1 MHGTTQTVDETVQ
14 RPESPTTPDVGSTR
28 VVGSGAMPVDA
39 EGSVAQSTDV
49 LGAIL
54 ALENVPK
61 TRDDITLA
69 IAGTLLALS
78 GIVLIV
84 VTAMCGRRNGASA

>member
-39 EGSVAQSTDV
+39 VGSVAQPTDV

-61 TRDDITLA
+61 TGDDITLA